1 MANASKEATLAC
13 AEASP
18 HVVQVLLS
26 VSDPRPEIP
35 ARTGLL
41 GFREHYFSHPPLT

>member
-26 VSDPRPEIP
+26 VSDQ
-35 ARTGLL
+35 GLKSQPGLDCL
-41 GFREHYFSHPPLT
+41 GLESITSPIHL